1 MYPFPIVKITFNGQ
15 PLSKKEYDERPEIH
29 RLYPTK
35 EVFMER
41 LYLPLLKKAQESNT
55 EQLLEISEH
64 SIKIN
69 GVVHNLS

>member
-1 MYPFPIVKITFNGQ
+1 MYPLPIVKITFNGQ
-15 PLSKKEYDERPEIH
+15 PLSKKVYDERPEIH
-29 RLYPTK
+29 HLYPTK

-69 GVVHNLS
+69 GALHNIS